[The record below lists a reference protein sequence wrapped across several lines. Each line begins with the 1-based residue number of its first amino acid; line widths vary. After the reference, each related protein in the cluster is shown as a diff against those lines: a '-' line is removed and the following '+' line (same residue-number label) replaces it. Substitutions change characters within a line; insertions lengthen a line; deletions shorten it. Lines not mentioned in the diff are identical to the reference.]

1 MQHVVRVP
9 IPPVR
14 YDVLTQVKD
23 ELSYVTVYNDCGDV
37 FLLDM
42 YGGMDMSMNC
52 TVWVNLGRK
61 KSRQTF
67 EKYPFV
73 DNGTVLCNVLSC
85 INSGDLQNWKDIYL
99 LPEWEEGGDYYDSST
114 IKS

>member
-1 MQHVVRVP
+1 MP

-42 YGGMDMSMNC
+42 YGGMDMSMNH
-52 TVWVNLGRK
+52 TV
-61 KSRQTF
+61 
-67 EKYPFV
+67 
-73 DNGTVLCNVLSC
+73 
-85 INSGDLQNWKDIYL
+85 
-99 LPEWEEGGDYYDSST
+99 
-114 IKS
+114 